1 MTGITPFSLFR
12 YYLATA
18 AEDSQVKLWDLRKL
32 RNFKTITLGE
42 GYEVTHTSYDVALV
56 ILCLLFRSEIFVL
69 MLVVHI

>member
-1 MTGITPFSLFR
+1 MTGIAPFSLSR

-42 GYEVTHTSYDVALV
+42 GYEVTYT
-56 ILCLLFRSEIFVL
+56 I
-69 MLVVHI
+69 